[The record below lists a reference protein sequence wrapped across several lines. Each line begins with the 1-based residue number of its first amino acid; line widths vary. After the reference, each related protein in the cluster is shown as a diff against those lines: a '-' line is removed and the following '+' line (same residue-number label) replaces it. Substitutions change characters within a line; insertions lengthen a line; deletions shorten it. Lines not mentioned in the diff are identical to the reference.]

1 MAKKVGMQ
9 YVKEFEFPSE
19 QGFTGSAGKDPV
31 KGYMRGG
38 HVKKDPVKAAAQK
51 HRAPGPGAA
60 HGGYAQSDHT
70 KGKGRSKRGM
80 PGTVKGHGGSVHD
93 KLRSEG
99 EKMGYAYG
107 GRVKNTSAEFVQ
119 KKKPM
124 ASMDTGVQPARKGR
138 TQADVE
144 AGGTKRLKPKF
155 NEGGSV
161 RKPSTRPTTR
171 GSRVKETGRKA
182 AEARQER
189 EPTDADSTRKA
200 SGEGMPRNVKNRGGL
215 ARYARGGKKGY

>member
-1 MAKKVGMQ
+1 MQ
-9 YVKEFEFPSE
+9 YVKDFEFPAE

-51 HRAPGPGAA
+51 PRAPGPGAA
-60 HGGYAQSDHT
+60 HGGYAQADHT

-80 PGTVKGHGGSVHD
+80 PGTVKAEGGSVHD

-107 GRVKNTSAEFVQ
+107 GQVKKSNTSSEFLM

-155 NEGGSV
+155 DEGGSV
-161 RKPSTRPTTR
+161 RKPSTKSTAR
-171 GSRVKETGRKA
+171 GARVKETARIA
-182 AEARQER
+182 AEESQER
-189 EPTDADSTRKA
+189 QPTTADTRRTA
-200 SGEGMPRNVKNRGGL
+200 SGEGMPRRVKARGGL
-215 ARYARGGKKGY
+215 ARYARGGKKR